1 MTRSIHR
8 LAVHELEVAAKFY
21 ANEAGTRVAA
31 RFLDEFE
38 RVVRLLEQYPGIGSA
53 TADGRLAFPLVGF
66 PYTVIYRSLPNEVPV
81 LVVRHQRR
89 DPAQGD
95 GRQ

>member
-8 LAVHELEVAAKFY
+8 LAAVELEAAAKFD
-21 ANEAGTRVAA
+21 AHEAGTRVAV

-38 RVVRLLEQYPGIGSA
+38 RVVHLLERHPGVGST
-53 TADGRLAFPLVGF
+53 TADGRFALPLVGF
-66 PYTVIYRSLPNEVPV
+66 PYTVIYRLLGEEVRA

-95 GRQ
+95 NRQ